1 MGHDTIRGIGFAI
14 ILLFLS
20 YGCGRNDAPVSPS
33 RDASPGQV
41 AASVSDGVSS
51 GRTARDPEASEP
63 LEEAI
68 RGGRVNVRISPSSPS
83 RVSPPLLLVDGVR
96 GEKDG
101 EFRDVVWLVNGIS
114 YGGGGRM
121 DPDWVHRGDRI
132 RARGTVRIGGED
144 VSFETREVV
153 AGNCPPEIGTVRLVP
168 KAPTTGSK
176 VKASVTYSDP
186 DGDPVTLKYQ
196 WFIDDREVSGG
207 GEELTLAGV
216 KKGSWVHVRV
226 STHDGTA
233 AGAWK
238 YSPKHQVVNSLP
250 LVKSHLPAEIPSDR
264 KFSYRIVAED
274 PDGDI
279 LTYDL
284 VKSPPG
290 MVLSG
295 STLEWDVPDEVI
307 GKRVEVV
314 VNISDGDG
322 GQTICTLSMNIN
334 TRASGNPDG
343 PLSRA
348 GV

>member
-14 ILLFLS
+14 FLLALS
-20 YGCGRNDAPVSPS
+20 FGCGKNDAPVSPS
-33 RDASPGQV
+33 RDASPGKV
-41 AASVSDGVSS
+41 AASVSGGVSS
-51 GRTARDPEASEP
+51 GSTAREPASQPVGEAV
-63 LEEAI
+63 
-68 RGGRVNVRISPSSPS
+68 RGRRIDVRISPSSPS
-83 RVSPPLLLVDGVR
+83 RVSPPLLLVDGVGG
-96 GEKDG
+96 GEDR
-101 EFRDVVWLVNGIS
+101 EFQDVEWLVNGIS
-114 YGGGGRM
+114 YGGGERM
-121 DPDWVHRGDRI
+121 DPDWIHKGDRI
-132 RARGTVRIGGED
+132 RARGMVRIGGEE

-153 AGNCPPEIGTVRLVP
+153 AGNCPPEIGTVRLEP
-168 KAPTTGSK
+168 KAPTTGNK

-196 WFIDDREVSGG
+196 WFIDDREVPGE

-226 STHDGTA
+226 STNDGTA
-233 AGAWK
+233 AGSWK

-250 LVKSHLPAEIPSDR
+250 VVKSHLPAEVPPDR

-274 PDGDI
+274 PDGDT

-295 STLEWDVPDEVI
+295 STLEWDVPDEVL

-334 TRASGNPDG
+334 TRARGNPG
-343 PLSRA
+343 EPLPRA

>member
-14 ILLFLS
+14 FLLVLS
-20 YGCGRNDAPVSPS
+20 AGCGRNDGPASPS
-33 RDASPGQV
+33 RDASPEQV
-41 AASVSDGVSS
+41 ADSVSGGVSS
-51 GRTARDPEASEP
+51 SRTAREPASQP
-63 LEEAI
+63 VGDAA
-68 RGGRVNVRISPSSPS
+68 RGERVNVRISPSSPS
-83 RVSPPLLLVDGVR
+83 RVSPPLLLVNGVR
-96 GEKDG
+96 GEKDR

-114 YGGGGRM
+114 YEGGERM
-121 DPDWVHRGDRI
+121 DPDSVHKGDRI
-132 RARGTVRIGGED
+132 RARGTVSIDGEE
-144 VSFETREVV
+144 VPFETREVV
-153 AGNCPPEIGTVRLVP
+153 AGNSPPEIGTVHLVP
-168 KAPTTGSK
+168 KAPTTGGK

-186 DGDPVTLKYQ
+186 DEDPVTLKYQ
-196 WFIDDREVSGG
+196 WFIDDREVPGA

-233 AGAWK
+233 AGSWK

-250 LVKSHLPAEIPSDR
+250 VVKSHLPAEIPSDR

-274 PDGDI
+274 PDGDT

-290 MVLSG
+290 MVISG
-295 STLEWDVPDEVI
+295 STLEWDVPDEVL

-334 TRASGNPDG
+334 TRASGNPDE
-343 PLSRA
+343 PLPRT
-348 GV
+348 GG

>member
-1 MGHDTIRGIGFAI
+1 MGHVTIRGTGFAI
-14 ILLFLS
+14 FLLVLS
-20 YGCGRNDAPVSPS
+20 FGCGRNDAPVTPA

-41 AASVSDGVSS
+41 ADSVSGGDSH
-51 GRTARDPEASEP
+51 GRTAREPAGQPVGEA
-63 LEEAI
+63 A
-68 RGGRVNVRISPSSPS
+68 RGARVNVRISPSSPS
-83 RVSPPLLLVDGVR
+83 RVAPPLLLFDGAG
-96 GEKDG
+96 GEKDR
-101 EFRDVVWLVNGIS
+101 EFRDVVWLVNGVS
-114 YGGGGRM
+114 YGGGDRM
-121 DPDWVHRGDRI
+121 DPDWVHKGDTI
-132 RARGTVRIGGED
+132 RARGTVRIEGEEFP
-144 VSFETREVV
+144 FETREVV
-153 AGNCPPEIGTVRLVP
+153 AGNCPPEIGTVQLVP
-168 KAPTTGSK
+168 KAPTTGGK
-176 VKASVTYSDP
+176 VKASVTFSDP

-196 WFIDDREVSGG
+196 WFVDDREVPGE

-233 AGAWK
+233 EGSWK

-250 LVKSHLPAEIPSDR
+250 VVKSSLPAEIPSDR

-274 PDGDI
+274 PDGDA

-295 STLEWDVPDEVI
+295 STLEWDVPDGVL

-322 GQTICTLSMNIN
+322 GQTICTLFMNIN
-334 TRASGNPDG
+334 TRASGNPKE
-343 PLSRA
+343 PLPRA
-348 GV
+348 GG

>member
-1 MGHDTIRGIGFAI
+1 MGHDTIRGIGLAI
-14 ILLFLS
+14 FLLVLS
-20 YGCGRNDAPVSPS
+20 FGCGRNESPAFPS
-33 RDASPGQV
+33 RDASFGQV
-41 AASVSDGVSS
+41 ATSESDEVSS
-51 GRTARDPEASEP
+51 DRTTRESAFQPVGKAARGE
-63 LEEAI
+63 
-68 RGGRVNVRISPSSPS
+68 RVHVRISPSSPS
-83 RVSPPLLLVDGVR
+83 RGSLPLLLVDGVR
-96 GEKDG
+96 GDTDQK
-101 EFRDVVWLVNGIS
+101 FRDVVWLVNGIS
-114 YGGGGRM
+114 YKGGERM
-121 DPDWVHRGDRI
+121 DPDWVHKGDRI
-132 RARGTVRIGGED
+132 RARGTVSIDGED

-153 AGNCPPEIGTVRLVP
+153 AGNCPPEIGTVQLVP
-168 KAPTTGSK
+168 KAPTTGGK

-186 DGDPVTLKYQ
+186 DEDPVTLKYQ
-196 WFIDDREVSGG
+196 WFIDDREVPGE

-233 AGAWK
+233 AGSWK

-250 LVKSHLPAEIPSDR
+250 VVKSHLPAEIPPDR

-274 PDGDI
+274 PDGDT

-290 MVLSG
+290 MVLDG
-295 STLEWDVPDEVI
+295 STLEWDVPDEVL
-307 GKRVEVV
+307 GKKVEVV

-334 TRASGNPDG
+334 TRAGGNPNAPIPKG
-343 PLSRA
+343 